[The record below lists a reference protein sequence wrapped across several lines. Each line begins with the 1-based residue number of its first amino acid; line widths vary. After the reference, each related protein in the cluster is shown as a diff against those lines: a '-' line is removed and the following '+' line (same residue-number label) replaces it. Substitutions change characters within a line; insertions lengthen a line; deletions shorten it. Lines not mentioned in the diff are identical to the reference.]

1 MYEQALK
8 RLKVGND
15 MRRAIEAEGRRK
27 VVRSY
32 AVGRLD
38 RAVLPLESSFC
49 TDVKAQFREAYELDP
64 YRCRYVPGVL
74 KYLSRFT

>member
-15 MRRAIEAEGRRK
+15 MRRAIEAEGRRI

-38 RAVLPLESSFC
+38 RAVPLESSFC

-64 YRCRYVPGVL
+64 YRCRYVPSVF